1 MNKNTIVFAVAG
13 LLLIGG
19 IGYVVMQS
27 KPTPTDSMSQVGNT
41 TPSPE
46 GAIDESETTAPDGET
61 DLDAE
66 TAGTKGVVEVTLEAS
81 PFKFSQAEIRVK
93 QGDTV
98 KVTVNNIQGV
108 HDWILEGY
116 DDVGTEQI
124 QEGKSETVEFVA
136 DKAGTFEYYCSVGNH
151 RAQGMVGSLIVEE

>member
-1 MNKNTIVFAVAG
+1 MNKNPILFAVAG

-27 KPTPTDSMSQVGNT
+27 KPTPTDSMSQAGNNE
-41 TPSPE
+41 TPLTVEESGTASP
-46 GAIDESETTAPDGET
+46 GGET
-61 DLDAE
+61 SESGE
-66 TAGTKGVVEVTLEAS
+66 TPALEGVVEVTVEAS
-81 PFKFSQAEIRVK
+81 SFKFSPAEIRVK
-93 QGDTV
+93 KGDTV
-98 KVTVNNIQGV
+98 RVTVKNILGV

-116 DDVGTEQI
+116 DEVGTKQLKVNE
-124 QEGKSETVEFVA
+124 SETVEFVA